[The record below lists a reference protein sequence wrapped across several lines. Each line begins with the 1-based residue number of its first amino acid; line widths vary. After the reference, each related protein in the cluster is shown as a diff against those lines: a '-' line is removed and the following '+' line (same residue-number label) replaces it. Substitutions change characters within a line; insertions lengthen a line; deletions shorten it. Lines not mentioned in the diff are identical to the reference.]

1 MLRSCEMYHNVLPLK
16 CNDMRLIH
24 QVFCWMDKWHGM
36 TMDDIRALEEKTK
49 LELDEER
56 AKVRF
61 WKMFSLIL
69 AYIAVTNSLI
79 PDDLSMSWILLFYS
93 IAKLFCDLILF
104 QMQYLLQF
112 QLKPDDLNLYR
123 ENFIV
128 KLGSLV
134 SQTEWSEN
142 SERNYIS

>member
-1 MLRSCEMYHNVLPLK
+1 
-16 CNDMRLIH
+16 
-24 QVFCWMDKWHGM
+24 
-36 TMDDIRALEEKTK
+36 MDDIRALEEKTK

-61 WKMFSLIL
+61 WKMFSSIL

-93 IAKLFCDLILF
+93 IAKFFCDLILF

-112 QLKPDDLNLYR
+112 QLKPDDLNLYQ
-123 ENFIV
+123 EYFIV

>member
-1 MLRSCEMYHNVLPLK
+1 
-16 CNDMRLIH
+16 
-24 QVFCWMDKWHGM
+24 
-36 TMDDIRALEEKTK
+36 
-49 LELDEER
+49 
-56 AKVRF
+56 
-61 WKMFSLIL
+61 
-69 AYIAVTNSLI
+69 
-79 PDDLSMSWILLFYS
+79 MSWILLFYS

-112 QLKPDDLNLYR
+112 QLKPDDLNLYQ
-123 ENFIV
+123 EYFIV